1 MSDYTNCPTCHGR
14 GVVPVEEGE
23 RVLAHR
29 EAERDT
35 QREQEDEMH
44 RMHVAQRERDAEQ
57 RQRQREDAVRGGTT
71 PIRIVVQEPAEREAQ
86 MEREAEQRR
95 ALMEQRTRE
104 AERRDEKI
112 RALVDGPATFT
123 ARVEIRDQEADPC
136 RDTALPGTQVKARG
150 DDVSLPTTPSRGRHS
165 ERPTG

>member
-1 MSDYTNCPTCHGR
+1 
-14 GVVPVEEGE
+14 
-23 RVLAHR
+23 
-29 EAERDT
+29 
-35 QREQEDEMH
+35 
-44 RMHVAQRERDAEQ
+44 MHVAQRERDAEQ

-112 RALVDGPATFT
+112 RGAGRWPGHLHGQS
-123 ARVEIRDQEADPC
+123 RDQ
-136 RDTALPGTQVKARG
+136 RSGGR
-150 DDVSLPTTPSRGRHS
+150 SLPRHGS
-165 ERPTG
+165 SGHPGESAWR